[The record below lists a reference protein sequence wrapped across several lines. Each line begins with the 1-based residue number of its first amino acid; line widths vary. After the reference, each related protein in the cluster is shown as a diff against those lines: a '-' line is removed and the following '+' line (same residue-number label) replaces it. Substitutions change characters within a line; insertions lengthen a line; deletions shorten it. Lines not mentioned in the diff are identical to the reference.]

1 MTAVIDAGILY
12 ALVDSADSRHRSVV
26 AAIEMESEAIVVPQ
40 ATLSEI
46 CYLIGSRL
54 GATYE
59 TAFVRFLAES
69 DWLLEPL
76 TEADVSR
83 VVALMSEHGEAGLGF
98 VHAAVCAVAER
109 MGAARIYTLSR
120 GHFEHIRPVHVAR
133 FELLPE

>member
-98 VHAAVCAVAER
+98 VHAAVCAVAT
-109 MGAARIYTLSR
+109 GAVSASR
-120 GHFEHIRPVHVAR
+120 AA
-133 FELLPE
+133 